1 MPPGSQQGCMAEKLQ
16 QAVAVQGRRI
26 SRRLRSVLWRGKD
39 SGVEK
44 ERRPWWL
51 YLNLLGLD
59 APLIAVTWLFLFART
74 WRVDYHPWQ
83 AYAALGFAAW
93 TIRIA
98 MKLLQGTMSSDEVS
112 FVMVHRKWL
121 KVAAV
126 IAGVCSITLTVMNF
140 PLSVYTYLLVGA
152 VFVAGHAALTLFSPQ
167 EGQEIGYARHAL
179 AGIAFAYGIALTAH
193 VYLPGLGLQ
202 ELMLSREFICFA
214 VLCLLA
220 SSALELWERSA
231 KPATDGEA
239 GSVDEIALSLPLT
252 LLGAAAL
259 VFAVQE
265 NDDSMVAR
273 PFFYGILTGAAL
285 LQVLNRTRGRF
296 TLDTLRVL
304 TALCLL
310 APGIIFKSYPVGR

>member
-1 MPPGSQQGCMAEKLQ
+1 
-16 QAVAVQGRRI
+16 
-26 SRRLRSVLWRGKD
+26 
-39 SGVEK
+39 VEK

-59 APLIAVTWLFLFART
+59 APLIAVIWLFLFART

-83 AYAALGFAAW
+83 AYAALGFAVW
-93 TIRIA
+93 TLRIA
-98 MKLLQGTMSSDEVS
+98 MKLLQGSMASDVSS
-112 FVMVHRKWL
+112 FAMVHRKPL

-126 IAGVCSITLTVMNF
+126 VSGVFAVTLTVMSF

-152 VFVAGHAALTLFSPQ
+152 VFVAGYFALTLFSPQ
-167 EGQEIGYARHAL
+167 EGNEIGYARHTL
-179 AGIAFAYGIALTAH
+179 GGVAFAYGTALTAQ
-193 VYLPGLGLQ
+193 VYLPGFGFQ
-202 ELMLSREFICFA
+202 DLMFSREFICFA

-220 SSALELWERSA
+220 SSALELWERSG
-231 KPATDGEA
+231 KPAVDGEA
-239 GSVDEIALSLPLT
+239 GSMDEIAISLPLT

-265 NDDSMVAR
+265 QDDLMVAR
-273 PFFYGILTGAAL
+273 PFYYAILTGAAL

-296 TLDTLRVL
+296 GLATLRVL